1 MENLVEK
8 KTCGKTMA
16 VNGRQHQ
23 EELLVDA
30 DGREILKMPEPDA
43 GCRATEEE
51 KALEFT
57 TLKSIT
63 MGSIVPPQYVETV
76 VYENM

>member
-1 MENLVEK
+1 
-8 KTCGKTMA
+8 
-16 VNGRQHQ
+16 VNGILHQ

-30 DGREILKMPEPDA
+30 DGREILKMPKPNA
-43 GCRATEEE
+43 GYRATKEE

-57 TLKSIT
+57 TLKSIK
-63 MGSIVPPQYVETV
+63 MGPIVPPQDVEIL

>member
-1 MENLVEK
+1 M
-8 KTCGKTMA
+8 
-16 VNGRQHQ
+16 NGRQHQ

-30 DGREILKMPEPDA
+30 DGGEILQMPEPDA
-43 GCRATEEE
+43 RCRATEEE

-57 TLKSIT
+57 TLKSIK
-63 MGSIVPPQYVETV
+63 MGSIVPPQYVQTL